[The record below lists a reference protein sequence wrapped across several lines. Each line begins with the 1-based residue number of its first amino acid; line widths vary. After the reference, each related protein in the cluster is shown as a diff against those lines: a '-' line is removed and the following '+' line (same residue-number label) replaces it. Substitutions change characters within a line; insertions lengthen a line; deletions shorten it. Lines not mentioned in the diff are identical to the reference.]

1 MNNPRVGVGAVILNE
16 ASEIL
21 LLKRLKSPEMYAWSI
36 PGGKVDWMETIEEAI
51 VREIEEE
58 LGVSIELI
66 RLVGVTN
73 HILPDEQ
80 AHWVA
85 PTYLA
90 KIAKGEPRNMEPNKH
105 EAIGWFAL
113 DDLPEPLTLTTTS
126 ALRDLQQMIY

>member
-36 PGGKVDWMETIEEAI
+36 PGGKVDWMETIEDAI
-51 VREIEEE
+51 IREIYEE
-58 LGVSIELI
+58 LGVTITLI

-73 HILPDEQ
+73 HILPEEQ

-85 PTYLA
+85 PTYLV